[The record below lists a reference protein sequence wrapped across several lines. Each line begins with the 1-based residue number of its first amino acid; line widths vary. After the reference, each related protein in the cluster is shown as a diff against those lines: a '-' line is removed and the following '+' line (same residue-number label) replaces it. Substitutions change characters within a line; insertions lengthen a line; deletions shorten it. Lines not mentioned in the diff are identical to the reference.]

1 MEYKGYKIESIK
13 NDGHLQR
20 VAFGIYKNGKLI
32 STATTSKEAQHEVDN
47 IMNRPVTIEYIIVNK
62 KNDSKSRETIN
73 TTESDVDKKIKE
85 LERKYSNDKTYYL
98 RDMRKVRDMKTI
110 DKLNNAIKMIDEDKW
125 ITVNGSHIKVDENG
139 KAIEGN
145 PNVVSIVNKNFNK
158 SDNDKIKTA
167 MKEYAE
173 KNDKMLN
180 EYLES
185 VEKLTSSRKDIDS
198 KEKEKIINRFKGE
211 IKKRQENYKNVE
223 EAVSLITKLKNDKDF
238 SSKIKSS
245 KEKYGSKIT
254 ELGVIAPYLKKIRQM
269 SSNNI
274 SRFDFRDAWEIAYK
288 NNLI

>member
-32 STATTSKEAQHEVDN
+32 LTAETSKEAQHEVDN
-47 IMNRPVTIEYIIVNK
+47 IVNHPVTIEYIIVNK
-62 KNDSKSRETIN
+62 KNDSKSRETIK

-98 RDMRKVRDMKTI
+98 RDVRKVRDMKTI

-125 ITVNGSHIKVDENG
+125 ITVNGSHVKVDENG
-139 KAIEGN
+139 KAVEGN

-223 EAVSLITKLKNDKDF
+223 EAVSLISKLKNDKEF
-238 SSKIKSS
+238 SSKIKNS

-254 ELGVIAPYLKKIRQM
+254 EPGAIAPYLKKIRQM

>member
-1 MEYKGYKIESIK
+1 M
-13 NDGHLQR
+13 
-20 VAFGIYKNGKLI
+20 
-32 STATTSKEAQHEVDN
+32 
-47 IMNRPVTIEYIIVNK
+47 
-62 KNDSKSRETIN
+62 
-73 TTESDVDKKIKE
+73 
-85 LERKYSNDKTYYL
+85 
-98 RDMRKVRDMKTI
+98 
-110 DKLNNAIKMIDEDKW
+110 
-125 ITVNGSHIKVDENG
+125 
-139 KAIEGN
+139 
-145 PNVVSIVNKNFNK
+145 
-158 SDNDKIKTA
+158 A

-185 VEKLTSSRKDIDS
+185 VEKLTSRRKDIDS
-198 KEKEKIINRFKGE
+198 KEKEKIINKFKGE

-223 EAVSLITKLKNDKDF
+223 EAVSLISKLKDDKDF
-238 SSKIKSS
+238 SSKIKIS